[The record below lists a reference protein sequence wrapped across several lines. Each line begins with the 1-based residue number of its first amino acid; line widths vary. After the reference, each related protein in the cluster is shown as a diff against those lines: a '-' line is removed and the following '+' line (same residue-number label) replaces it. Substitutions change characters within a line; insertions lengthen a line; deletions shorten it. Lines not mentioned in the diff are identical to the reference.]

1 MVERMTETRT
11 TQADLDAANSTFW
24 DELCGTGLAR
34 HLGIDVIDDESLRRF
49 DDAYMAMYP
58 YLWRYLELAAVR
70 GQRVLEI
77 GLGFGTVGQLLAC
90 ARAQYH
96 GVDIALGP
104 VEMMRER
111 LRMNGLKGSER
122 IQLGN
127 ALDLPFDSGAFDR
140 VVTIGC
146 LHHTGNVAQG
156 VSEVHRVLAPGGR
169 AVVMLYNAH
178 SILQLTLRARAM
190 LDRRR
195 DAGKWVGAHY
205 DMNTA
210 GDVAPHIEY
219 TSRSAARRLFR
230 SFDRVRIDTQNIHD
244 LRTRWF
250 VVRRER
256 LLGNVARLVG
266 SDLYIVADKSA
277 AR

>member
-1 MVERMTETRT
+1 MSAVRADQTE
-11 TQADLDAANSTFW
+11 LDAANAAFW
-24 DELCGTGLAR
+24 DELCGTRLAR
-34 HLGIDVIDDESLRRF
+34 QLGIDIVDDESLRRF
-49 DDAYMAMYP
+49 DNAYMARYP
-58 YLWRYLELAAVR
+58 YLWRYLELDAVR
-70 GQRVLEI
+70 GQRLLEI

-90 ARAQYH
+90 SGAEYH

-111 LRMNGLKGSER
+111 LRMKGLDGSER
-122 IQLGN
+122 IQQGN
-127 ALDLPFDSGAFDR
+127 ALDLPFESGTFDR

-146 LHHTGNVAQG
+146 LHHTGNAAQG

-178 SILQLTLRARAM
+178 AVFQLTLRARAR
-190 LDRRR
+190 LKRRR
-195 DAGKWVGAHY
+195 DAEKWVGAHY

-219 TSRSAARRLFR
+219 TSRRSARRSCR
-230 SFDRVRIDTQNIHD
+230 AFDHVRIDTQNFHD

-266 SDLYIVADKSA
+266 SDLYIIADKSA